1 MTLIKQL
8 NYILSKSDKKEIKI
22 ITFLMFI
29 GMILEMGGIGIL
41 LPTISFFTDPNVFTK
56 YSIYFPESI
65 KNIEHTQL
73 LMLGFSIIIIFYI
86 VKSLFLIYL
95 SYRQSKFTA
104 ELSVSLSNK
113 LYKGY
118 IDMDY
123 ISFTNKNTSDLIK
136 NIQTEILYFGGI
148 SLAAMALCT
157 EISAI
162 FGISLLLILIEP
174 NGSLIIITFFG
185 LFSFLFN
192 KLTKKRI
199 KKLGIERQNLDQIT
213 SKFLYEGISG
223 SKEIKLLGVEGF
235 FYDKFAISNFK
246 KSKVHAYIQVL
257 NSIPRLYLE
266 LLAVFGIS
274 LLVFILSTKQN
285 NSMGMLS
292 IVGVF
297 VASAFRLIPSINKII
312 NQIQII
318 LFARPVLNTL
328 SEEFSKINIQ
338 KKSVE
343 IYSNIKFNFVNSIIL
358 KNISYIFP
366 ETSRY
371 ILNNINLQINKGD
384 LVGFIGKTGSGKS
397 TLINLI
403 IGLHK
408 PNNGTI
414 TVDNSVDI
422 FSNINEWQ
430 KKIGYVPQNLYLL
443 DDTILNNI
451 AFGIK
456 TENINIEKVNNAI
469 KLAQLDN
476 FIKACPLK
484 MDTIVGERGIKL
496 SGGERQRIGIAR
508 ALYNNPEIL
517 ILDEATSALDNE
529 TEKEF
534 MNSVN
539 SLYKLKTILIIA
551 HRLTTVKNCD
561 KIFEISNGNLQEV
574 NLN

>member
-41 LPTISFFTDPNVFTK
+41 LPTISFFTDSNVFTK

-223 SKEIKLLGVEGF
+223 SKEIKLLGVESF

-246 KSKVHAYIQVL
+246 KSKVHAHIQVL

-338 KKSVE
+338 KK
-343 IYSNIKFNFVNSIIL
+343 
-358 KNISYIFP
+358 
-366 ETSRY
+366 
-371 ILNNINLQINKGD
+371 
-384 LVGFIGKTGSGKS
+384 
-397 TLINLI
+397 
-403 IGLHK
+403 
-408 PNNGTI
+408 
-414 TVDNSVDI
+414 
-422 FSNINEWQ
+422 
-430 KKIGYVPQNLYLL
+430 
-443 DDTILNNI
+443 
-451 AFGIK
+451 
-456 TENINIEKVNNAI
+456 
-469 KLAQLDN
+469 
-476 FIKACPLK
+476 
-484 MDTIVGERGIKL
+484 
-496 SGGERQRIGIAR
+496 
-508 ALYNNPEIL
+508 
-517 ILDEATSALDNE
+517 
-529 TEKEF
+529 
-534 MNSVN
+534 
-539 SLYKLKTILIIA
+539 
-551 HRLTTVKNCD
+551 
-561 KIFEISNGNLQEV
+561 
-574 NLN
+574 